1 MFYQQR
7 KRTMGFNFNQ
17 FFGYEDLINKNPD
30 LVLIY
35 GFAGIV
41 FGMTGLVLLTL
52 IFRKLGLIVIIDHFL
67 GPLLCALGL
76 TLLLAIFPTI
86 LFKVLANDL
95 TGVKLVYIWIT
106 MLLGMLVFSF
116 LNYRMI
122 GKRITRGA

>member
-1 MFYQQR
+1 
-7 KRTMGFNFNQ
+7 MGFNFNH

-52 IFRKLGLIVIIDHFL
+52 IFRKLGLIAIIDHFL

-122 GKRITRGA
+122 GKRITSGT